1 MFGKWERANIS
12 HRLDESGPVYLYPL
26 SFVGLTLQDTVE
38 VTSTFDRM
46 LNILTPKPHMYMVSL
61 IRHLL
66 NHPVRDT
73 FRRRVEDDLLS
84 FISFHL
90 MRDEPL
96 DTKDP
101 GWSENENENE
111 SDEDFQKRLED
122 AVNEMKTWDWNAVGN
137 EYLDIA
143 ESVVRDCHSIDQL
156 SNCQ

>member
-1 MFGKWERANIS
+1 
-12 HRLDESGPVYLYPL
+12 
-26 SFVGLTLQDTVE
+26 
-38 VTSTFDRM
+38 
-46 LNILTPKPHMYMVSL
+46 
-61 IRHLL
+61 
-66 NHPVRDT
+66 
-73 FRRRVEDDLLS
+73 
-84 FISFHL
+84 

-137 EYLDIA
+137 RYLDIA